1 VYATCA
7 RARDALAKRN
17 NGREIDEGEREREK
31 GSVYVYV
38 RHKYGQLDTASER
51 KKKERRRLIQV
62 ESCNLFPMAP
72 VPGSVVTTL
81 QSPRL

>member
-1 VYATCA
+1 
-7 RARDALAKRN
+7 
-17 NGREIDEGEREREK
+17 
-31 GSVYVYV
+31 VYVYV